1 LPSHRTMNAE
11 LFRIHPVTGTHAE
24 DTSGYPD
31 EAKQQLAAVMR
42 AGGQLYWEKTEDFLA
57 GIQGYVLVE
66 RSNIAFVVKMTG
78 GTITIYETP
87 PI

>member
-1 LPSHRTMNAE
+1 MRT
-11 LFRIHPVTGTHAE
+11 LL
-24 DTSGYPD
+24 DC
-31 EAKQQLAAVMR
+31 AVQTAVHEIANER
-42 AGGQLYWEKTEDFLA
+42 RKTEDFLA